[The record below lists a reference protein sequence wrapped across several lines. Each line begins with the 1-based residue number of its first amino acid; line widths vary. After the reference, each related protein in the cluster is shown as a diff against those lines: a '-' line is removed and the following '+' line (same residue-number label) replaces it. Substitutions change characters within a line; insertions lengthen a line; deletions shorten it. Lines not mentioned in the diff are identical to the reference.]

1 MARILVIEDNNDIHA
16 ILTSLFEKEHE
27 VYSAYSGTEG
37 LAVFEREKPDLV
49 LLDIM
54 LPGKNGD
61 QVLKEIRRTN
71 RQVPILMLTGLGE
84 KSLVSEYLLNGAN
97 DYIVK
102 PFEMKELL
110 ARVHAVLRRLGGD
123 EAKARRLT
131 FDGLVINLD
140 SYELEVRGKRVDTP
154 PKELELLFHLA
165 SSPNRVFTRNQL
177 LDEVWGFDYF
187 GDSRTVDVHIK
198 RLREKLEGVSDQWS
212 LKTVWGVG
220 YKFELHNG

>member
-71 RQVPILMLTGLGE
+71 SQVPILMLTALGE

-102 PFEMKELL
+102 PF
-110 ARVHAVLRRLGGD
+110 
-123 EAKARRLT
+123 
-131 FDGLVINLD
+131 N
-140 SYELEVRGKRVDTP
+140 
-154 PKELELLFHLA
+154 
-165 SSPNRVFTRNQL
+165 
-177 LDEVWGFDYF
+177 LDEVFVRVTVQLRSQHASSAEEESLCFKNIQLLPATFQAVCGEREVRLSKKEFQIFQLLLRYPKKIFTKEALFESVWEEAYLP
-187 GDSRTVDVHIK
+187 GDNTLNTHLSN
-198 RLREKLEGVSDQWS
+198 LRKKLAQLDPSEEYVE
-212 LKTVWGVG
+212 TVWGLGVRL
-220 YKFELHNG
+220 KED

>member
-61 QVLKEIRRTN
+61 QVLKEI
-71 RQVPILMLTGLGE
+71 LTALGE

-102 PFEMKELL
+102 PF
-110 ARVHAVLRRLGGD
+110 
-123 EAKARRLT
+123 
-131 FDGLVINLD
+131 N
-140 SYELEVRGKRVDTP
+140 
-154 PKELELLFHLA
+154 
-165 SSPNRVFTRNQL
+165 
-177 LDEVWGFDYF
+177 LDEVFARVTVQLRSQHTSSAEEESLCFKNIQLLPATFQAVCGEREVRLSKKEFQIFQLLLRHPKKIFTKEALFESVWEEAYLP
-187 GDSRTVDVHIK
+187 GDNTLNTHLSN
-198 RLREKLEGVSDQWS
+198 LRKKLAQLDPSEEYVE
-212 LKTVWGVG
+212 TVWG
-220 YKFELHNG
+220 

>member
-71 RQVPILMLTGLGE
+71 SQVPILMLTAQLDCHSGKDLIQIKGLD
-84 KSLVSEYLLNGAN
+84 N
-97 DYIVK
+97 IVI
-102 PFEMKELL
+102 
-110 ARVHAVLRRLGGD
+110 G
-123 EAKARRLT
+123 
-131 FDGLVINLD
+131 
-140 SYELEVRGKRVDTP
+140 
-154 PKELELLFHLA
+154 
-165 SSPNRVFTRNQL
+165 
-177 LDEVWGFDYF
+177 
-187 GDSRTVDVHIK
+187 
-198 RLREKLEGVSDQWS
+198 
-212 LKTVWGVG
+212 
-220 YKFELHNG
+220 

>member
-71 RQVPILMLTGLGE
+71 SQVPILMLTALGE

-102 PFEMKELL
+102 PF
-110 ARVHAVLRRLGGD
+110 
-123 EAKARRLT
+123 
-131 FDGLVINLD
+131 N
-140 SYELEVRGKRVDTP
+140 
-154 PKELELLFHLA
+154 
-165 SSPNRVFTRNQL
+165 
-177 LDEVWGFDYF
+177 LDEVFARVTVQLRSQQASSAEEESLYF
-187 GDSRTVDVHIK
+187 KNIQLLASTFQAICGDQEV
-198 RLREKLEGVSDQWS
+198 RLSKKEFQIFQLLLRYPKKIFTKEALFESVWVEAYLPGDNTLNTHLSNLRKKLAQLDPSEEYIE
-212 LKTVWGVG
+212 TVWGIGVRL
-220 YKFELHNG
+220 KED

>member
-71 RQVPILMLTGLGE
+71 SQVPILMLTALGE

-102 PFEMKELL
+102 PF
-110 ARVHAVLRRLGGD
+110 D
-123 EAKARRLT
+123 
-131 FDGLVINLD
+131 
-140 SYELEVRGKRVDTP
+140 
-154 PKELELLFHLA
+154 
-165 SSPNRVFTRNQL
+165 
-177 LDEVWGFDYF
+177 LDEVFA
-187 GDSRTVDVHIK
+187 RVTVQLRNHLLQEQATEIQGIK
-198 RLREKLEGVSDQWS
+198 NIRLSPDTFEVVNGEKRVRLGKKEYQIFQT
-212 LKTVWGVG
+212 LLCHPKKIYT
-220 YKFELHNG
+220 KEELFELIWEEEYFPGDNTLNTHLSNLRKKLAQVDDSEEYIETIWGLGVRLKED